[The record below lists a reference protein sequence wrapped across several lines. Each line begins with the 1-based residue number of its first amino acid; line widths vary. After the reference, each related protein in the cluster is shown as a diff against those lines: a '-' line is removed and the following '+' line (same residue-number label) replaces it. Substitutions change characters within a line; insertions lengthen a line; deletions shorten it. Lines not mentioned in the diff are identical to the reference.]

1 MSVIVRFAPSPTGRL
16 HLGNARTALLNYLFA
31 RRTGGRFI
39 LRLDDTD
46 RERSTEAFAKGII
59 EDLAWLGIAP
69 DLIVRQSDRADRHEA
84 AAQSLRERGL
94 LYGCYETPDELDRQR
109 RRRLARHLPPIYD
122 RTGLKL
128 DAAAR
133 AALEAEGRRP
143 HWRFLLPYGGGDA
156 SRTVSW
162 DDLVRGPQSVD
173 LASLSDPV
181 LVREDATFLY
191 TLPSVVDDI
200 DLGVT
205 HVVRGED
212 HVTNTGVQIALFEAL
227 GGPVPAFGHHN
238 LLILADGTAMSK
250 RTGTLSL
257 QGLREAGYE
266 PMAVAS
272 LAVLVGSSEAV
283 EPVASLEELGERMA
297 FEKISRGPARF
308 DPSDLDGL
316 NARLLHGMSYES
328 AREPLAALDADLGPD
343 FWEAVRANLAR
354 FAEVAD
360 WRDVVR
366 GPLPPVTIEAPE
378 ARDILA
384 AARDL
389 LPAEPWD
396 QTTFKGWT
404 QAISARTGAK
414 GKALFGPLRLA
425 ITGREAGPELARLM
439 PLMGSAEMS
448 ARLSGF

>member
-46 RERSTEAFAKGII
+46 RERSTEAFARGIV
-59 EDLAWLGIAP
+59 EDLAWLGIEP

-94 LYGCYETPDELDRQR
+94 LYGCYETPDELERQR
-109 RRRLARHLPPIYD
+109 KRRLARHLPPIYD
-122 RTGLKL
+122 RAGFKL
-128 DAAAR
+128 DEAAR
-133 AALEAEGRRP
+133 AALAAEGRRP
-143 HWRFLLPYGGGDA
+143 HWRFLLPSGEGGT
-156 SRTVSW
+156 SRTVTW
-162 DDLVRGPQSVD
+162 DDLVRGPQTVD

-266 PMAVAS
+266 PMAIAS
-272 LAVLVGSSEAV
+272 LAVLVGSAEAV
-283 EPVASLEELGERMA
+283 EPVASLEELAERIS
-297 FEKISRGPARF
+297 FDKISRAPARF

-316 NARLLHGMSYES
+316 NARLLHGMPYEA
-328 AREPLAALDADLGPD
+328 ARDRLAALDADLGPA
-343 FWEAVRANLAR
+343 FWEAVRANLGQ
-354 FAEVAD
+354 FGEVAD

-366 GPLPPVTIEAPE
+366 GRLPPVAIEAADE
-378 ARDILA
+378 RAVLA
-384 AARDL
+384 AAREL
-389 LPAEPWD
+389 LPPEPWD

-404 QAISARTGAK
+404 QAITARTGAK
-414 GKALFGPLRLA
+414 GKALFGPLRRA
-425 ITGREAGPELARLM
+425 ITGRDAGPELARLM
-439 PLMGSAEMS
+439 PLMGSADMS